1 MSASPTALPP
11 GVRAFVSRET
21 DLIAGALDEA
31 AAAHLAFPPTA
42 ALHAILERIH
52 AVQGLGTAV
61 SLSPLPEL
69 LAAMELATRALL
81 TGSPPPAGI
90 GGILSDAATALHAM
104 AQSVAESGQVVLPP
118 AVERVGRRLLE
129 GYVAEE
135 DVVPIADLAPAGWP
149 SIVARGQFPDH
160 AAGSPPVRVELIA
173 VGDHLVEQGRALA
186 MAESHVAVELRLFV
200 LHRTLSAMPTRG
212 GTGRFLAPVARM
224 LARAIAAPSALQ
236 SPRRLA
242 TMLGDCG
249 TFLSRAAAADDTA
262 GLELARDAMLVHLA
276 GGGDLPLPP
285 PDTGDLLGTP
295 IVPIGALAPDADD
308 ADDAIVPIAMLAP
321 DPADDLDIVPIA
333 ALAPDED
340 SDLDI
345 VPIATLA
352 PDAEHDLEIVP
363 IAALAPDAPD
373 DLDIVPIAALA
384 PDLLVPEEAPG
395 APTRLELAF
404 RRQRELAAVAGN
416 EPPTVAGLL
425 GESVVEVT
433 TLLYVGDG
441 AFSRAEAVRAELL
454 AALANPGVS
463 VAELRPLLE
472 ELLDLLPLARRV
484 A

>member
-1 MSASPTALPP
+1 
-11 GVRAFVSRET
+11 
-21 DLIAGALDEA
+21 LIAGALEEA

-42 ALHAILERIH
+42 ALHAVLERIH

-81 TGSPPPAGI
+81 AGTPPPAGI
-90 GGILSDAATALHAM
+90 GAILADAATALHAM
-104 AQSVAESGQVVLPP
+104 AQSVAETGQVVLPP
-118 AVERVGRRLLE
+118 SIERVGRRLLE

-186 MAESHVAVELRLFV
+186 MADTPVAVELRLFV

-224 LARAIAAPSALQ
+224 LARAIAAPSALA

-242 TMLGDCG
+242 TMLSDCG
-249 TFLSRAAAADDTA
+249 AFLSRAAAADDTA
-262 GLELARDAMLVHLA
+262 NLELARDAMLVHLA

-285 PDTGDLLGTP
+285 PATGDLLGTP
-295 IVPIGALAPDADD
+295 IVPIGALAPAEDD
-308 ADDAIVPIAMLAP
+308 DQDIVPIAMLAP
-321 DPADDLDIVPIA
+321 NDESDVVPIASLAPAGHEDDLEIVPIA
-333 ALAPDED
+333 SLAPDAED
-340 SDLDI
+340 DLDI

-352 PDAEHDLEIVP
+352 PDLRI
-363 IAALAPDAPD
+363 
-373 DLDIVPIAALA
+373 
-384 PDLLVPEEAPG
+384 PEDAPG
-395 APTRLELAF
+395 APSRLELAF
-404 RRQRELAAVAGN
+404 RRERDLAAVAVP
-416 EPPTVAGLL
+416 EPATVAGLL
-425 GESVVEVT
+425 GEPVVEMT
-433 TLLYVGDG
+433 ALLYLGDT
-441 AFSRAEAVRAELL
+441 AFSRAEVVRAELL
-454 AALANPGVS
+454 RALADPGVS
-463 VAELRPLLE
+463 VAHLRPLLE